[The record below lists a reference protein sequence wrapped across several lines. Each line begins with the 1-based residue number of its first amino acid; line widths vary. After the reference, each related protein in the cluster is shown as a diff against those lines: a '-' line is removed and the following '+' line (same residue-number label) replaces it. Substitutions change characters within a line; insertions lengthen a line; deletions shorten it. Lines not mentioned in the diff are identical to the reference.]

1 MTTKMTT
8 NKKIS
13 CILLIWGILLGVLT
27 YFLISIMS
35 WYAVYTSP
43 ILILLFI
50 AGLYIPRI
58 YSLYQEFRAYLR
70 DREDN
75 LAPTSVV
82 QHDSIIVDSAR
93 VNRRES

>member
-1 MTTKMTT
+1 MTT